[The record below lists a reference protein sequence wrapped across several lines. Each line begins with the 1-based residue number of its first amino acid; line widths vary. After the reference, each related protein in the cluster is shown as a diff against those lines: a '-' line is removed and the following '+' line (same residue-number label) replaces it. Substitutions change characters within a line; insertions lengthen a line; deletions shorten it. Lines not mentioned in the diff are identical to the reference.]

1 MAIDTIETKFV
12 QNLIAEIKG
21 IDVDIINKGHHF
33 QDDLNMTD
41 DEIISLG
48 EKCKEQTGLNP
59 LDKDGGDHLYTGTWN
74 NFLYMNQEWPDI
86 E

>member
-21 IDVDIINKGHHF
+21 IDVDTISKTHDF
-33 QDDLNMTD
+33 QNDLNMTD

-48 EKCKEQTGLNP
+48 EKCKEQTGINP
-59 LDKDGGDHLYTGTWN
+59 LDADGGDYLICGAWN
-74 NFLYMNQEWPDI
+74 NFIHLQQDWSE

>member
-21 IDVDIINKGHHF
+21 IDVDTISRTHHF
-33 QDDLNMTD
+33 QIDLNMTD
-41 DEIISLG
+41 DEIVSLG
-48 EKCKEQTGLNP
+48 EKCKEQTKINP
-59 LDKDGGDHLYTGTWN
+59 LDADGSEYLYSGIWN
-74 NFLYMNQEWPDI
+74 NFLHLEQDWSE

>member
-21 IDVDIINKGHHF
+21 IDVDTISRTHHF
-33 QDDLNMTD
+33 QIDLNMTD
-41 DEIISLG
+41 DEIVSLG
-48 EKCKEQTGLNP
+48 EKCKEQTKINP
-59 LDKDGGDHLYTGTWN
+59 LDADVSDHLQSGAWN
-74 NFLYMNQEWPDI
+74 QFLFLEQDWSE

>member
-21 IDVDIINKGHHF
+21 IDVDTISREHHF
-33 QDDLNMTD
+33 QIDLNMTD

-48 EKCKEQTGLNP
+48 EKCKEQTKINP
-59 LDKDGGDHLYTGTWN
+59 LDADGGDYLYSGIWN
-74 NFLYMNQEWPDI
+74 NFLHLEQDWSE

>member
-21 IDVDIINKGHHF
+21 IDVDTISRGHHF
-33 QDDLNMTD
+33 QIDLNMTD

-59 LDKDGGDHLYTGTWN
+59 LDKDGSDNLYSGAWN
-74 NFLYMNQEWPDI
+74 QFLLSEQDWSE